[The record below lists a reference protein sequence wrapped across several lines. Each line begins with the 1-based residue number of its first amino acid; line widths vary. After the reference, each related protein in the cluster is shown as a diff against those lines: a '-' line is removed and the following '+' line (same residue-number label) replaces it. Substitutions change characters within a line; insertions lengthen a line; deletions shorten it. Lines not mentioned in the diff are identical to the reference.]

1 MRRMNSGGLSS
12 RRNDPDERLAYIALA
27 LIPGLG
33 ARRLAGL
40 LSSLGSAR
48 DVLRASHAELM
59 NAGGIS
65 HETASAILTP
75 PFRNAAALLKFSES
89 RGQRTLVPCDADY
102 PNMLRSIPDPPVLLF
117 ARGRIEALAP
127 PGVAIVG
134 SRVHS
139 RYGGEIARL
148 MGETAANAGIPVI
161 SGMARGLDAV
171 AQGAALDAGGRS
183 IGVLG
188 TGADVVY
195 PLENKPLF
203 ERMLSE
209 GLLLTE
215 HPPGDRANRWA
226 FPRRNRLISGLAQA
240 LVVVEAA
247 EGSGTLVT
255 VTCALEQGR
264 DVFVVPGPINSPTST
279 GTNRLLRDGAT
290 PLLGPDDLRAAF
302 GVTSGAAAPA
312 RPTPPRCDLS
322 FEEAQVLAGLSE
334 MPRTVD
340 DVALAVGLPIGLL
353 LATLLGLELGGLVE
367 QLPDNRYR
375 RR

>member
-1 MRRMNSGGLSS
+1 MNSGGLSTL
-12 RRNDPDERLAYIALA
+12 RNDPEERLAYIALA

-48 DVLRASHAELM
+48 SVLCASRPELM
-59 NAGGIS
+59 HAGGIS
-65 HETASAILTP
+65 HETASAILAP
-75 PFRNAAALLKFSES
+75 PFRNAATLLQFSES
-89 RGQRTLVPCDADY
+89 LGQRTLVPCDAEY

-117 ARGRIEALAP
+117 ARGRIDALAR

-171 AQGAALDAGGRS
+171 AQAAALDARGQS

-195 PLENKPLF
+195 PRENKPLF
-203 ERMLSE
+203 DRMLSE

-226 FPRRNRLISGLAQA
+226 FPRRNRLISGLARV

-264 DVFVVPGPINSPTST
+264 EVFVVPGPIDSPTSA

-290 PLLGPDDLRAAF
+290 PLLGPGDLLAAF
-302 GVTSGAAAPA
+302 GVPPGSAATA

-322 FEEAQVLAGLSE
+322 SEEAQVLAGLSE

-340 DVALAVGLPIGLL
+340 EVALAVGLPIGLL

-367 QLPDNRYR
+367 QMPDSSYR